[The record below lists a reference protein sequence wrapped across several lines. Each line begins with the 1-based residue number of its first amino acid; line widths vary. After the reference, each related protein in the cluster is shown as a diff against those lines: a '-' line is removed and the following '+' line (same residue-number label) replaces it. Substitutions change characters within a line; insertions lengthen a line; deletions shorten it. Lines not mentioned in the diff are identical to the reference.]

1 MKQKVLITGALGYI
15 GSVLIDHLKN
25 ENYILSGLD
34 NGYFA
39 NCNFNDD
46 FQNEIFLNDIAFC
59 DIRNLNPTILEK
71 GFDVVVNLLAISN
84 DPIGNQFN
92 AVTDNINIKSTKK
105 FIDNCIKYGVKKFI
119 FASSCSVYGDL
130 GSQKR
135 SELDPV
141 NPLTIYAKSKIQI
154 ETYLKSVS
162 SENFK
167 AISLRFATACGWS
180 KRFRVDLVL
189 NDFVLSSILNNRIDL
204 LSSGLSYRPL
214 ISVLDMS
221 KVINFF
227 IKHEPKEFYNC
238 FNSGSD
244 EWNYKIIDL
253 ANQVSEICG
262 HNNVNVQDDNVVDN
276 RSYKVDFSKL
286 KNYTNNEI
294 KFLSITDVV
303 KEMVDEISN
312 SSFEDLNFRKS
323 KFSRLSYLNFL
334 ISKKYINK
342 NLEWI

>member
-1 MKQKVLITGALGYI
+1 MKQKILITGALGYV
-15 GSVLIDHLKN
+15 GSVLIDQLKN
-25 ENYILSGLD
+25 ENYILYGLD

-46 FQNEIFLNDIAFC
+46 FQNEIFLNDITFC
-59 DIRNLNPTILEK
+59 DIRNLNPAILDK

-92 AVTDNINIKSTKK
+92 VVTDDINIKSTKK

-130 GSQKR
+130 GSKKR

-141 NPLTIYAKSKIQI
+141 NPLTIYAKSKIHI
-154 ETYLKSVS
+154 ETYLKNVT

-189 NDFVLSSILNNRIDL
+189 NDFVLSSILSNRIDL

-227 IKHEPKEFYNC
+227 IKHDSTEFYNC

-253 ANQVSEICG
+253 ANQVAEICG
-262 HNNVNVQDDNVVDN
+262 HNNVYVKDNKAVDN

-294 KFLSITDVV
+294 NFLSITDVV

-312 SSFEDLNFRKS
+312 SSFEDLNFRNS

>member
-1 MKQKVLITGALGYI
+1 MKQKVLITGVLGYV
-15 GSVLIDHLKN
+15 GSVLIDQLKN
-25 ENYILSGLD
+25 DNYILSGLD

-46 FQNEIFLNDIAFC
+46 FQNEIFLNDITFC
-59 DIRNLNPTILEK
+59 DIRNLNPAILDK

-92 AVTDNINIKSTKK
+92 LVTDDI
-105 FIDNCIKYGVKKFI
+105 CIKYGVKKFI

-130 GSQKR
+130 GSKKR

-227 IKHEPKEFYNC
+227 IKHDPSEFYNC

-262 HNNVNVQDDNVVDN
+262 HNNVNVKDNNAVDN